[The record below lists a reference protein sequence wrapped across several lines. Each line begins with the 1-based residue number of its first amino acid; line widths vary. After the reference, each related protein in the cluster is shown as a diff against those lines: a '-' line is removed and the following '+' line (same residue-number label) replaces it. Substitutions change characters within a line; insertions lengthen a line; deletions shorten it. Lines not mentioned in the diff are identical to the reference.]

1 MTTDIKKLIAEA
13 RELQREVSRATTLRH
28 GTDDGSNVIGRLADA
43 LEASLTQLEAEHQQ
57 AEEWQVLWEKAA
69 NAVLSFQAERDA
81 LRDENRKLID
91 KLETAMGVSEEN
103 DALHDVTDDVRLYCE
118 NQGDKFRYHA
128 ERILG
133 FLSRAIDTKE
143 EK

>member
-43 LEASLTQLEAEHQQ
+43 LEAEHQQ
-57 AEEWQVLWEKAA
+57 AEEWRVLWEKAA
-69 NAVLSFQAERDA
+69 NAVLSFQAERDT
-81 LRDENRKLID
+81 LRAENRKLID

-103 DALHDVTDDVRLYCE
+103 DALRAAIWEALNSGWVLPFEIRS
-118 NQGDKFRYHA
+118 
-128 ERILG
+128 I
-133 FLSRAIDTKE
+133 LSRAIDTKE

>member
-103 DALHDVTDDVRLYCE
+103 DALRAAIWGALNSGWVLPFEIRS
-118 NQGDKFRYHA
+118 
-128 ERILG
+128 I
-133 FLSRAIDTKE
+133 LSRAIDTKE
-143 EK
+143 ETP